1 MINPADAAD
10 VEPPPMCYSCISL
23 NRDKALDEENVS
35 SLDPLNSFRLY
46 GQIARFHMRIPGGFH
61 AKDFMAF

>member
-1 MINPADAAD
+1 
-10 VEPPPMCYSCISL
+10 MCYSCTSL
-23 NRDKALDEENVS
+23 YRDKALDEKNVS
-35 SLDPLNSFRLY
+35 SLDLLNSFGLY